1 MRKWLK
7 SLLLLVAILL
17 VALLGGVL
25 VLWRMVRAQPDFY
38 HVVVLPREQVEAA
51 AQSATNKFATIQNQ
65 AARIRA
71 GERAARA
78 VRTSRE
84 GASGSLAGVGTSSTQ
99 APTTAPDAISVTFTD
114 TELNAFFEKWS
125 NFQNWKS
132 QYQRYVEDPIVIL
145 KDGRIILAGKLKDA
159 DLIASLHFEPKIT
172 PDGNL
177 DLQLVRVLGGS
188 LPLPQALVSG
198 YEGKITD
205 ALRHHLPAWQRGA
218 AFDDSGAANS
228 PLICAS
234 LAKHCIRIFD
244 HAPSEPVLFLPIFAQ
259 RGSVPVRLT
268 QVKIDDGSLTLT
280 VEPMTREQQ
289 GKLIEHVKAEE
300 PEGAE
305 K

>member
-1 MRKWLK
+1 MPMRKWLK
-7 SLLLLVAILL
+7 GLLLAVAILL
-17 VALLGGVL
+17 VALLGTVL

-38 HVVVLPREQVEAA
+38 HVVALPREQVEAA

-71 GERAARA
+71 AGQRAARA
-78 VRTSRE
+78 SRE
-84 GASGSLAGVGTSSTQ
+84 GASGRSAGAGASSIN
-99 APTTAPDAISVTFTD
+99 APATVPADAISVTFTD

-132 QYQRYVEDPIVIL
+132 QYERYVEDPIIIL

-172 PDGNL
+172 DDGKL

-188 LPLPQALVSG
+188 LPLPQSLVGG
-198 YEGKITD
+198 YEQRIVD
-205 ALRHHLPAWQRGA
+205 ALRHHLPAWQHAA
-218 AFDDSGAANS
+218 AFDDGGAANG

-234 LAKHCIRIFD
+234 LAKLCIRVLHHD
-244 HAPSEPVLFLPIFAQ
+244 PTEPVLFLPIFAQ
-259 RGSVPVRLT
+259 KGSVPVRLT
-268 QVKIDDGSLTLT
+268 QVKIDDGSMTLT

-289 GKLIEHVKAEE
+289 ATLIERVREE
-300 PEGAE
+300 ETEGN
-305 K
+305 